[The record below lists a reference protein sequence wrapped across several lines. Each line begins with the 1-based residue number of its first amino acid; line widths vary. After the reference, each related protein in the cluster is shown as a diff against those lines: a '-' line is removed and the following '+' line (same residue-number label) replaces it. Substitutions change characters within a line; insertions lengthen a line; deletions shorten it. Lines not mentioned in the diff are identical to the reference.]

1 MGWFSYG
8 ISGFFWLHMNRGR
21 YLSTWRK
28 KALTFLNVFIIVIG
42 CVIVSARS
50 SGSVDD

>member
-8 ISGFFWLHMNRGR
+8 ISGFFWLHMNKGK

-28 KALTFLNVFIIVIG
+28 RALTCLNVFIMMLG
-42 CVIVSARS
+42 LVIVSA
-50 SGSVDD
+50 